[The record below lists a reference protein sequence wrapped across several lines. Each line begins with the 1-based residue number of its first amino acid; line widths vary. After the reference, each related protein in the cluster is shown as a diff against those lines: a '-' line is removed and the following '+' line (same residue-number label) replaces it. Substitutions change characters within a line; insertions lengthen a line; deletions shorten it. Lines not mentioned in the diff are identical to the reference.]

1 MSILKTIDSPA
12 DLKRIPVGQLP
23 ALAEEIREQIVS
35 VTSAVGGHVASN
47 LGVVELTVAL
57 HYLLDTPKDK
67 IVWDTSNQAYAHKL
81 LTGRREHFRTLRQYG
96 GLSGFCKREE
106 SIYDT
111 FNAGHAG
118 TGVSAAI
125 GMAVARDLAEQH
137 HKVVCVVGD
146 GAMTS
151 GMTLEA
157 MQHVGGL
164 QKDLLVILNDNQMS
178 ISRNVGS
185 LSAYLN
191 RTFTGEF
198 VTHFKEE
205 AKHLLKAIPRVG
217 DQLTRLAHRAEEL
230 AKGLVL
236 PGLLFEELGFRYVGP
251 IDGHNFE
258 YLLPTLENVLKLK
271 GPTLL
276 HVVTK
281 KGKGYAPAV
290 KDPVWFHACS
300 PFVRET
306 GQPAK
311 SSAKP
316 SYTSIA
322 IKTLCRL
329 AREDRRIVAI
339 TAAMC
344 EGTGLTAFA
353 KEFPDRF
360 HDVGIAEQHALTFA
374 AGLATQGVRPVVA
387 MYSTFLQRAFDQVVH
402 DVATQNLPVTILI
415 DRGGLV
421 AEDGTTHHGAFDYA
435 YLRHVP
441 NMVVMAP
448 KDEDELQHM
457 VKTCLGYEGP
467 ASVRYSRG
475 SAWGVPMD
483 PEPKAL
489 PIGKAE
495 LLRDGYDVALVA
507 VGITVLPALEAAERL
522 ADEGIS
528 AAVVNARFVKP
539 LDRALIAQMARQV
552 KCLVTVEEGCRLGGF
567 GSAVLESLSDQGI
580 VHVPTTMLGLPDK
593 YIEQGPQDLLRV
605 QYGLTADGI
614 YESAKALY
622 TMTVL
627 GVERR

>member
-198 VTHFKEE
+198 VTHVKEE

-236 PGLLFEELGFRYVGP
+236 PGL
-251 IDGHNFE
+251 
-258 YLLPTLENVLKLK
+258 
-271 GPTLL
+271 
-276 HVVTK
+276 
-281 KGKGYAPAV
+281 
-290 KDPVWFHACS
+290 
-300 PFVRET
+300 
-306 GQPAK
+306 
-311 SSAKP
+311 
-316 SYTSIA
+316 
-322 IKTLCRL
+322 
-329 AREDRRIVAI
+329 
-339 TAAMC
+339 
-344 EGTGLTAFA
+344 
-353 KEFPDRF
+353 
-360 HDVGIAEQHALTFA
+360 
-374 AGLATQGVRPVVA
+374 
-387 MYSTFLQRAFDQVVH
+387 
-402 DVATQNLPVTILI
+402 
-415 DRGGLV
+415 
-421 AEDGTTHHGAFDYA
+421 
-435 YLRHVP
+435 
-441 NMVVMAP
+441 
-448 KDEDELQHM
+448 
-457 VKTCLGYEGP
+457 
-467 ASVRYSRG
+467 
-475 SAWGVPMD
+475 
-483 PEPKAL
+483 
-489 PIGKAE
+489 
-495 LLRDGYDVALVA
+495 
-507 VGITVLPALEAAERL
+507 VLPA
-522 ADEGIS
+522 S
-528 AAVVNARFVKP
+528 APPWARP
-539 LDRALIAQMARQV
+539 ICWQSR
-552 KCLVTVEEGCRLGGF
+552 
-567 GSAVLESLSDQGI
+567 
-580 VHVPTTMLGLPDK
+580 
-593 YIEQGPQDLLRV
+593 RV
-605 QYGLTADGI
+605 ATFLFA
-614 YESAKALY
+614 
-622 TMTVL
+622 
-627 GVERR
+627 

>member
-1 MSILKTIDSPA
+1 MSLLKSIHGPS
-12 DLKRIPVGQLP
+12 DLKRVSTEQFPELCQ
-23 ALAEEIREQIVS
+23 EIREQIISVVS
-35 VTSAVGGHVASN
+35 NVGGHLASN

-57 HYLLDTPKDK
+57 HALLDTPKDK

-81 LTGRREHFRTLRQYG
+81 LTGRRERFHTLRQFG

-106 SIYDT
+106 SVYDT

-118 TGVSAAI
+118 TGVSAAL
-125 GMAVARDLAEQH
+125 GMVEAREQLGQN

-146 GAMTS
+146 GAMTA
-151 GMTLEA
+151 GLTLEGLHHA
-157 MQHVGGL
+157 GGL
-164 QKDLLVILNDNQMS
+164 DRDVLVVLNDNQMS
-178 ISRNVGS
+178 ISKNVGAI
-185 LSAYLN
+185 SAYLN

-198 VTHFKEE
+198 YTRMREE
-205 AKHLLKAIPRVG
+205 TVQFLQAIPQIG
-217 DQLTRLAHRAEEL
+217 QPMQKMAKRAEEL
-230 AKGLVL
+230 ARGLIL

-448 KDEDELQHM
+448 KDENELQHM
-457 VKTCLGYEGP
+457 VKTCLSYEGP

-483 PEPKAL
+483 PAPKAL
-489 PIGKAE
+489 PLGRAE
-495 LLRDGYDVALVA
+495 LLREGYDVAVVA
-507 VGITVLPALEAAERL
+507 IGITALPALEAAERL
-522 ADEGIS
+522 ADEGI
-528 AAVVNARFVKP
+528 
-539 LDRALIAQMARQV
+539 
-552 KCLVTVEEGCRLGGF
+552 
-567 GSAVLESLSDQGI
+567 
-580 VHVPTTMLGLPDK
+580 TT
-593 YIEQGPQDLLRV
+593 
-605 QYGLTADGI
+605 
-614 YESAKALY
+614 
-622 TMTVL
+622 
-627 GVERR
+627 GVENAPSGKPPDHP